1 MYKLYKFDDGNDEMQ
16 KIHPSNL
23 SLVNQ
28 AYQQLK
34 RIILEH
40 QVALGGKLNEGELAA
55 ALGISRTP
63 VREAMNR
70 LEKEGLVEI
79 FPQRGA
85 FVVKFS
91 EKDIFELFLIR
102 ENLEGLAAY
111 LAAERVKE
119 NELSKLESCIQG
131 FREPFSERDIQRYT
145 REDFKFH
152 QTIVMLSDAQRLIKL
167 ISTLYDHIRI
177 FRLTT
182 MGLSSRMKTSLAEHR
197 RIIEALRKK
206 DPEESERKMRQHI
219 RHVRDGVMSHVKLF
233 LTDSEKL
240 SPMIKEER
248 EWQSSDTSSSK
259 RRPKSFTFGL

>member
-1 MYKLYKFDDGNDEMQ
+1 MQ
-16 KIHPSNL
+16 KIKHSNL

-28 AYQQLK
+28 AYQRLK
-34 RIILEH
+34 TIILE
-40 QVALGGKLNEGELAA
+40 QKIPLGGKLNEGELAL

-63 VREAMNR
+63 VREAINR

-111 LAAERVKE
+111 LAAERVNE
-119 NELSKLESCIQG
+119 NDLSKLEFSIRG
-131 FREPFSERDIQRYT
+131 FKEPFSEKDIQRYT

-152 QTIVMLSDAQRLIKL
+152 QAIVMLSDAHRLIKL

-182 MGLSSRMKTSLAEHR
+182 MGLSERMKVSLIEHQK
-197 RIIEALRKK
+197 IIEALRER
-206 DPEESERKMRQHI
+206 DSEASEQIMKEHI
-219 RHVRDGVMSHVKLF
+219 RHVRNGVMSHIKLF
-233 LTDSEKL
+233 LNDGGK
-240 SPMIKEER
+240 
-248 EWQSSDTSSSK
+248 Q
-259 RRPKSFTFGL
+259 